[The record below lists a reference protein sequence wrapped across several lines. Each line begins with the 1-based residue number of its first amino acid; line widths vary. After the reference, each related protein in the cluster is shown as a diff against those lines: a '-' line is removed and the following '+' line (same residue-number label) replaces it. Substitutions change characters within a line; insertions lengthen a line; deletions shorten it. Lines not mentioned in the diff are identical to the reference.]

1 VAVRRQAG
9 FTSLRDDSL
18 HEQYDFR
25 AIRHN
30 ESAQVCEQFG
40 EKNMRAETQVIV
52 DEIKQSL
59 ELLRRH
65 L

>member
-1 VAVRRQAG
+1 MAVRRQAG
-9 FTSLRDDSL
+9 FTSLYDASL
-18 HEQYDFR
+18 HEEYYFR
-25 AIRHN
+25 AIRRN
-30 ESAQVCEQFG
+30 ESAQDCEQFG
-40 EKNMRAETQVIV
+40 DKNMRAETQVIV